1 MNAIIVEDEIL
12 AAERLAELIAAAA
25 PGITITRR
33 FDTVADTIAFF
44 RDGGTCD
51 LMFLD
56 IQLADG
62 KSFEIFTQVNIRVP
76 VIFTTAYDQ
85 YALEAFKTNSIDYLL
100 KPFQEKDLNRALDKL
115 HNLKGDAGGGLGE
128 KELNVLRDLLGK
140 KGSGYKERIL
150 VKSGNKLQYKP
161 VNTIA
166 YFFADGKSAFLVGRG
181 DGIRMLI
188 DHTLEE
194 LEEILDPKIF
204 FRISRKYIVQIDAIA
219 ELKGLISSRLE
230 VRLNQQCEHE
240 LQVSRDRAADL
251 KAWLDR

>member
-1 MNAIIVEDEIL
+1 MNAIIVEDEVL
-12 AAERLAELIAAAA
+12 AAERLTELITLAA

-33 FDTVADTIAFF
+33 FDTVSDTVAFF
-44 RDGGTCD
+44 RDGGICD
-51 LMFLD
+51 LVFLD

-62 KSFEIFTQVNIRVP
+62 KSFEIFSQVDVRVP

-100 KPFQEKDLNRALDKL
+100 KPIQ
-115 HNLKGDAGGGLGE
+115 E
-128 KELNVLRDLLGK
+128 KELTRALEKLHSLKGGAPALGHRELEVLRGLLSN
-140 KGSGYKERIL
+140 SGTGHKERIL

-161 VNTIA
+161 VNSIA

-181 DGIRMLI
+181 DGMRMLI

-194 LEEILDPKIF
+194 LEQILDPRTF
-204 FRISRKYIVQIDAIA
+204 FRISRKYIVHIDAIA

-230 VRLNQQCEHE
+230 VKLNQPCEHE

-251 KAWLDR
+251 KVWLDR